1 MRNILPNSI
10 LPTCYK
16 LKVGIESDNVAMLEL
31 NFPDIED
38 SILNNDEIVIK
49 PVARFACW
57 MIYIDLEEPLTFIS
71 FKSCNFTI
79 ANTISNLLDT
89 EQSLRKSQY

>member
-38 SILNNDEIVIK
+38 SKSLWPDL
-49 PVARFACW
+49 PAGW
-57 MIYIDLEEPLTFIS
+57 YI
-71 FKSCNFTI
+71 
-79 ANTISNLLDT
+79 
-89 EQSLRKSQY
+89 